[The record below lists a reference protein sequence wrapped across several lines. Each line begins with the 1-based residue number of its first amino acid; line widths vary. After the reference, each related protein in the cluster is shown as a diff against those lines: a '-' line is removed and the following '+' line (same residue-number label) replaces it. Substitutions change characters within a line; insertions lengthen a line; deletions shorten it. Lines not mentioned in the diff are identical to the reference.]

1 MHAHY
6 THTNTGKK
14 KILHL
19 QRYIKID
26 SSTCT
31 VQWNLTASSY
41 LKLLSLVLGSLATQK
56 MMLFI
61 QDSAQIIRKKT
72 VISHF
77 WL

>member
-1 MHAHY
+1 MLAHY

-14 KILHL
+14 KTLHL

-26 SSTCT
+26 SSTGT
-31 VQWNLTASSY
+31 VQWNLPASSD
-41 LKLLSLVLGSLATQK
+41 LVMGSLATQK
-56 MMLFI
+56 MMPFI